1 MCPAVLPTGRLKKD
15 VGRLYL
21 GVGGGDDEQAKCV
34 EGPAHRERP
43 QMPAVSIGLG
53 LTIARAQLQ
62 PWAAQPR
69 ARTGASVGSGEAW
82 RSGRVVTPWLS
93 QGNS

>member
-43 QMPAVSIGLG
+43 QMPAVSIGLDSPLPEPSFSPG
-53 LTIARAQLQ
+53 LLSPELGLAPL
-62 PWAAQPR
+62 W
-69 ARTGASVGSGEAW
+69 GVGKLGGQA
-82 RSGRVVTPWLS
+82 GWLHP
-93 QGNS
+93 G